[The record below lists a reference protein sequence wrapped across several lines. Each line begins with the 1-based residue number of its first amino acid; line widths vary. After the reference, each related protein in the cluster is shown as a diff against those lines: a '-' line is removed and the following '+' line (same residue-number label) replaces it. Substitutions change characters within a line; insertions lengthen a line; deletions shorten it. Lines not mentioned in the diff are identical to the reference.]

1 MAAGGKAIHQ
11 ADLVLPVVYMAGK
24 MGAATDNGNP
34 GGEFSCWRIFDV
46 SRSEVLGDLDR
57 AVPRRE
63 CLGDQVVRDGMD
75 LAFATGMLL
84 NDVIAAQM
92 PRDGLLKH
100 DVNKTQ
106 TVKDAIEFEIAESPP
121 IWGNAGDAENYRT
134 EVPITDGQANESAP
148 CPCATCVTSRS
159 TQHDIDK
166 ASKLLDSTH
175 VKAARKLWPTRT
187 T

>member
-11 ADLVLPVVYMAGK
+11 ANLVLPVVYMAGK

-121 IWGNAGDAENYRT
+121 FGEMPATLRT
-134 EVPITDGQANESAP
+134 TAQKSPSLMGQANESAP
-148 CPCATCVTSRS
+148 CLCATCVTSRS

-166 ASKLLDSTH
+166 ASKLLDSPH